1 MKEFSK
7 DEIKKFY
14 KARVAKVVNYLNEN
28 KISLAVFIDNEEH
41 RDPAIPYFTGHPSDA
56 ILIITSDGSSVL
68 IPWDEILA
76 KKVAVYSKMV
86 PFTRYKCNSIEA
98 TKSVI
103 NIIASKLDINKIA
116 LPPYLTYNDYLKFI
130 DALNNYY
137 VYCKENGVHQFVV
150 ELRMIKDEYEIECT
164 KEAARIADLIIDRI
178 EEQVVSGQIKTE
190 MDVAL
195 FIERECRI
203 HGCQRTGFET
213 LAAGPERSFAIHA
226 FPGYTSAS
234 WPDNGLSILDFG
246 VVYNGY
252 TSDTTLTIAKG
263 ELSEGQEKILSLV
276 QKAYDECLQLY
287 KPGLNIKDAASKAD
301 EVFAKAKQKMP
312 HSLGHGIGLEI
323 HESPRVSTRVDSK
336 ATFKEGMI
344 VTLEPGLYDEKE
356 GGCRLENDIL
366 ITQDGNEVI
375 SHSRIIRIS

>member
-103 NIIASKLDINKIA
+103 NILASKLDINKIA

-137 VYCKENGVHQFVV
+137 VYCKENGVHQFVD

-178 EEQVVSGQIKTE
+178 EEQVISGQIKTE

-203 HGCQRTGFET
+203 HGC
-213 LAAGPERSFAIHA
+213 
-226 FPGYTSAS
+226 
-234 WPDNGLSILDFG
+234 
-246 VVYNGY
+246 
-252 TSDTTLTIAKG
+252 
-263 ELSEGQEKILSLV
+263 
-276 QKAYDECLQLY
+276 
-287 KPGLNIKDAASKAD
+287 
-301 EVFAKAKQKMP
+301 
-312 HSLGHGIGLEI
+312 
-323 HESPRVSTRVDSK
+323 
-336 ATFKEGMI
+336 
-344 VTLEPGLYDEKE
+344 
-356 GGCRLENDIL
+356 
-366 ITQDGNEVI
+366 
-375 SHSRIIRIS
+375 